1 MESEFKL
8 CIYTNYLY
16 TSLCNFWDCFKVGI
30 EEAESH
36 EMVVYIV

>member
-1 MESEFKL
+1 MHL
-8 CIYTNYLY
+8 YQLPVAY
-16 TSLCNFWDCFKVGI
+16 TSLYNFWDCFKVGI